1 MSYVLG
7 LESIAEQ
14 VVLDRATKR
23 TAAESPL
30 GAAKVFLQGS
40 GEPKARPD
48 DHWPEEDV
56 EAE

>member
-1 MSYVLG
+1 LG